1 MANELK
7 VGGFP
12 EWLPSEQ
19 LLENKTKNT
28 IANNFEKFGYV
39 NIETPAIERND
50 VLTAKSGND
59 VSKQIFGLYGLA
71 QGAEDTK
78 DYSLHFDLTVPLSRY
93 VIDHEG
99 ELAFPFK
106 RYQIQKVRRGERSQ
120 KGRFKEFY
128 QCDVDVIDK
137 NLSTAYDAEVV
148 YILYNTVEKIFQQ
161 LGLDKKFVIQ
171 LNNRKLYDA
180 IFGHL
185 GIEADKAKK
194 LMNIFDLYHKIEKAD
209 FEKQVKE
216 IIGDT
221 YNNLVQ
227 YFDTTI
233 LENNNEY
240 PENISKA
247 IQELKEVYEYLQR
260 RGVNVQFDPYIVRG
274 LDYYNGTVFETFIE
288 DNREFGSIC
297 SGGRFDNL
305 VGYIRNNTGKKGAEY
320 GGVGGSI
327 GLSRLLFR
335 LKEAG
340 LLPENNSL
348 ADVMIFNFDDEAQQ
362 YREKITDILRENG
375 MRVDQYLNND
385 KLGKQFQYAEN
396 KNIPYGILAGE
407 KEKQEGKVQLK
418 DLKERT
424 TNNIE
429 VNKIIERLKKNLNNH
444 SLEEILNSRNKER
457 NIYTSYYP

>member
-1 MANELK
+1 M
-7 VGGFP
+7 
-12 EWLPSEQ
+12 
-19 LLENKTKNT
+19 
-28 IANNFEKFGYV
+28 
-39 NIETPAIERND
+39 
-50 VLTAKSGND
+50 
-59 VSKQIFGLYGLA
+59 FGLYGLA

-148 YILYNTVEKIFQQ
+148 YILYTTVEKIFQQ

-185 GIEADKAKK
+185 GVEAEQAKK
-194 LMNIFDLYHKIEKAD
+194 LMNVFDLYHKIEKTE

-216 IIGDT
+216 IIGEKHETLIQYLD
-221 YNNLVQ
+221 NN
-227 YFDTTI
+227 I
-233 LENNNEY
+233 LTENTEY

-247 IQELKEVYEYLQR
+247 VQELKEVYEYLQR
-260 RGVNVQFDPYIVRG
+260 RGVNVKFDPYIVRG

-288 DNREFGSIC
+288 DNRDFGSIC

-305 VGYIRNNTGKKGAEY
+305 VGYIRNNTEKKGAEY

-340 LLPENNSL
+340 LLPAENSL
-348 ADVMIFNFDDEAQQ
+348 ADVMIFNFDDNAQQ
-362 YREKITDILRENG
+362 YREEIADILRESG
-375 MRVDQYLNND
+375 LRVDQYLNND
-385 KLGKQFQYAEN
+385 KMGKQFQYAES
-396 KNIPYGILAGE
+396 KKIPYGVFAGE
-407 KEKQEGKVQLK
+407 KEQEQKQVQ
-418 DLKERT
+418 
-424 TNNIE
+424 I
-429 VNKIIERLKKNLNNH
+429 KNLQNRQT
-444 SLEEILNSRNKER
+444 EILNLSDLPNKIQTCLKLFY
-457 NIYTSYYP
+457 NLILPP